1 MASPSS
7 LERAGSPY
15 AARNRGSRD
24 GEPPREKSNPGLFG
38 SVSCFFSE
46 TVWSEARPR
55 RGLRGLFYR
64 VCRILHLCVRGFIQD
79 DCVFR
84 ASALTYITVLSLVPL
99 LAFSFSVAQGFGFY
113 EKLVADTINPFLDST
128 FGPVASGGALVPD
141 APAQSHEIRVAVDR
155 VLAMAGSY
163 VKETKVASLGALGLV
178 ILLWAVLKLLGT
190 IERSFNHIWGV
201 QRPRSIVRKFSDY
214 LAMVIVAPIF
224 LFTAT
229 AVTAAAESHG
239 VTEILREK
247 LHLGLILDLLVKAVP
262 LIALWLG
269 FTFVYLVMPNAR
281 TRIVSAVIGAI
292 VGGSLWHL
300 TLLLHIK
307 FQVGVA
313 NYNAIYASF
322 AAIPIFL
329 VWIQFSWVAVLVGAE
344 VCFAHQSEPDYLR
357 VARSRPSD
365 HAFKEL
371 LAVRAMARIGQR
383 FLSGGPGWTADG
395 LATELAVPIRPM
407 EEVLDLLI
415 EGGVLAVAPTGSQD
429 AFLPARDLDTIT
441 VKSVLDALKGTRGP
455 VDVPARTKADHRI
468 DGMLAALNQEMA
480 DSPSNATMRNL
491 ALAVSQENTE
501 PGSFSRTASSGPENA
516 TARLAVR
523 ENEPGSVFRGS

>member
-1 MASPSS
+1 
-7 LERAGSPY
+7 
-15 AARNRGSRD
+15 
-24 GEPPREKSNPGLFG
+24 
-38 SVSCFFSE
+38 
-46 TVWSEARPR
+46 
-55 RGLRGLFYR
+55 
-64 VCRILHLCVRGFIQD
+64 VRGFIHD

-113 EKLVADTINPFLDST
+113 EKLVLETINPFLDQT
-128 FGPVASGGALVPD
+128 FGPVASGAAVVQ
-141 APAQSHEIRVAVDR
+141 AKAQSHEIRVALDR
-155 VLAMAGSY
+155 VLAMAGTY
-163 VKETKVASLGALGLV
+163 VKETKVASLGGLGLV
-178 ILLWAVLKLLGT
+178 VLIWAVLKLLGT

-229 AVTAAAESHG
+229 GITAAAESRG
-239 VTEILREK
+239 VTDFLRKE
-247 LHLGLILDLLVKAVP
+247 LHLGPLLDLLVAGLP
-262 LIALWLG
+262 LIALWIG
-269 FTFVYLVMPNAR
+269 FTLVYLVMPNAR
-281 TRIVSAVIGAI
+281 TRVVSAFIGAI
-292 VGGSLWHL
+292 VGGTLWHA
-300 TLLLHIK
+300 TLLLLIK

-329 VWIQFSWVAVLVGAE
+329 VWIQFSWVAVLIGAE

-357 VARSRPSD
+357 VARSRPAD

-383 FLSGGPGWTADG
+383 FLAGGPGLTADE
-395 LATELAVPIRPM
+395 LATDLAVPIRPM

-415 EGGVLAVAPTGSQD
+415 ARGVLAVAPTGSQD

-441 VKSVLDALKGTRGP
+441 VKSVLDALKGTSGP

-468 DGMLAALNQEMA
+468 DKLLAALDREMA
-480 DSPSNATMRNL
+480 DSGSNATMRSL
-491 ALAVSQENTE
+491 ALAGAREEAEQKRAEGESLGELA
-501 PGSFSRTASSGPENA
+501 PSG
-516 TARLAVR
+516 
-523 ENEPGSVFRGS
+523 RG

>member
-7 LERAGSPY
+7 LERAVSPY
-15 AARNRGSRD
+15 AERARGTRD
-24 GEPPREKSNPGLFG
+24 GEPPREGTKLQLFG
-38 SVSCFFSE
+38 AVSKFFSE
-46 TVWSEARPR
+46 TVWSENRPR
-55 RGLRGLFYR
+55 RGALGFFYR
-64 VCRILHLCVRGFIQD
+64 VCRILHLCVRGFIHD

-113 EKLVADTINPFLDST
+113 EKLVQETINPFLDRT
-128 FGPVASGGALVPD
+128 FGPVATGGAHVPI
-141 APAQSHEIRVAVDR
+141 PVQSHEIRVAIDR
-155 VLAMAGSY
+155 VLEMAGTY
-163 VKETKVASLGALGLV
+163 VQETKVASLGALGLV
-178 ILLWAVLKLLGT
+178 ILLWAVLKLLST

-229 AVTAAAESHG
+229 GITAFAENHG
-239 VTEILREK
+239 VTEVLREK
-247 LHLGLILDLLVKAVP
+247 LHLGPILDLLVAGVP

-281 TRIVSAVIGAI
+281 TRVVSAVIGAI
-292 VGGSLWHL
+292 VGGTLWHL

-329 VWIQFSWVAVLVGAE
+329 IWIQFSWVAVLVGAE

-357 VARSRPSD
+357 VARSRPAD

-371 LAVRAMARIGQR
+371 LGVRAMARIGQR
-383 FLSGGPGWTADG
+383 FLAGGPSWTADA
-395 LATELAVPIRPM
+395 LAAEIAVPIRPM
-407 EEVLDLLI
+407 EEVLDLLVQR
-415 EGGVLAVAPTGSQD
+415 GVLAVAPMGSQD
-429 AFLPARDLDTIT
+429 AFLPARDLDAIT
-441 VKSVLDALKGTRGP
+441 VKSVLDALKGTSGP

-468 DGMLAALNQEMA
+468 DKILAALNQEMA
-480 DSPSNATMRNL
+480 DSHSNATMRD
-491 ALAVSQENTE
+491 LAVAVSREESEERRAAGETAARTGDELRARPSNAASG
-501 PGSFSRTASSGPENA
+501 GS
-516 TARLAVR
+516 
-523 ENEPGSVFRGS
+523 

>member
-7 LERAGSPY
+7 LERARSPY
-15 AARNRGSRD
+15 SERSRGPRN
-24 GEPPREKSNPGLFG
+24 GEPPREKSRLRLFG
-38 SVSCFFSE
+38 PVSDFFSE
-46 TVWSEARPR
+46 TVWSETRPR
-55 RGLRGLFYR
+55 GGPLGFFYR
-64 VCRILHLCVRGFIQD
+64 VCRILHLCVRGFIHD

-99 LAFSFSVAQGFGFY
+99 LAFSFSVAQGLGFY
-113 EKLVADTINPFLDST
+113 DKLVAETINPFLDNT
-128 FGPVASGGALVPD
+128 FGPVAPGGAPVQD

-155 VLAMAGSY
+155 VLGMAGTY
-163 VKETKVASLGALGLV
+163 VQETKVASLGALGLV
-178 ILLWAVLKLLGT
+178 ILLWAVIKLLGT

-229 AVTAAAESHG
+229 GITAAAENRG
-239 VTEILREK
+239 VTEFLRVK
-247 LHLGLILDLLVKAVP
+247 LHLGPILDLLVAGVP

-281 TRIVSAVIGAI
+281 TRIVSAAIGAI

-383 FLSGGPGWTADG
+383 FLAGGPGWTADD

-407 EEVLDLLI
+407 EEVLDLLTQR
-415 EGGVLAVAPTGSQD
+415 GVLAVAPMGSQD
-429 AFLPARDLDTIT
+429 AFLPARDLDAIT
-441 VKSVLDALKGTRGP
+441 VKSVLDALKGTSGP

-468 DGMLAALNQEMA
+468 DGILAALNQEMA
-480 DSPSNATMRNL
+480 DSHSNATMRSL
-491 ALAVSQENTE
+491 ALAVTREEAEERRAAGDATVQAPSD
-501 PGSFSRTASSGPENA
+501 PRARPSSAASGGS
-516 TARLAVR
+516 
-523 ENEPGSVFRGS
+523 